1 MPFGKSF
8 NVVLE
13 DASES
18 ENDAFLV
25 LDSTVTHGETD
36 FDVGDR
42 VIAVDASQ
50 SEAKPAYLTER
61 ADGSGDY
68 AKEKVIATNSGWVF
82 TPGNANSGND
92 NKAAQPEVL
101 VCSRSL
107 KKSIDVPTP
116 THITLGSTT
125 DKTAF
130 FPDGDT
136 FTGAAS
142 SSLGDVTAYIYY
154 NEPIHV
160 TGTPQLQLKQ
170 ATALGSTFGT
180 IMDFNSDV
188 SVLSEGIMAFS
199 LPASEDTRTSNVTNN
214 TLGIN
219 SDDAI
224 SLNSGT
230 IQKVTGG
237 DKIKMESG
245 TTALDD
251 TDEAESFI
259 ILDGSDSS
267 SRDKG
272 GFLQGETIGMAA
284 DLTLTADADA
294 TMTVS

>member
-13 DASES
+13 NASES
-18 ENDAFLV
+18 QNDAFLI
-25 LDSTVTHGETD
+25 LDSTVDGAD

-50 SEAKPAYLTER
+50 SEAKPSYLTER
-61 ADGSGDY
+61 ADGDSPY
-68 AKEKVIATNSGWVF
+68 AKEKVIATNAGWVF
-82 TPGNANSGND
+82 TPGNTNSGND

-107 KKSIDVPTP
+107 QKSIDVPTP

-142 SSLGDVTAYIYY
+142 STLGDVTAYIYF

-180 IMDFNSDV
+180 IMDYNSDV

-199 LPASEDTRTSNVTNN
+199 LPASTDTRTSNVTNN

-219 SDDAI
+219 SDDSI

-237 DKIKMESG
+237 DKIFLESG

-251 TDEAESFI
+251 TDDAESFV

-272 GFLQGETIGMAA
+272 GFLHGESLGMPA

>member
-18 ENDAFLV
+18 ENDAFV
-25 LDSTVTHGETD
+25 LLNRTAANTD
-36 FDVGDR
+36 EDDR
-42 VIAVDASQ
+42 LIAVDASA
-50 SEAKPAYLTER
+50 SEAKPTYLTEQ
-61 ADGSGDY
+61 ANGDSPY

-101 VCSRSL
+101 VCSRNL
-107 KKSIDVPTP
+107 QKSIDVPTP

-136 FTGAAS
+136 FTGVAS
-142 SSLGDVTAYIYY
+142 STLGDVTAYIYF

-180 IMDFNSDV
+180 TMDINTSV
-188 SVLSEGIMAFS
+188 SVLSEGIVAFS
-199 LPASEDTRTSNVTNN
+199 LPASTDTRTSNVTNN

-230 IQKVTGG
+230 IQKLVDD
-237 DKIKMESG
+237 DKIVMESG
-245 TTALDD
+245 ATALDD
-251 TDEAESFI
+251 TDEKSFI
-259 ILDGSDSS
+259 LLDGTDSS
-267 SRDKG
+267 SRDLG
-272 GFLQGETIGMAA
+272 GFLTVTNGAGMAA

-294 TMTVS
+294 SFTVS

>member
-8 NVVLE
+8 NIVLE

-18 ENDAFLV
+18 ENDGFV
-25 LDSTVTHGETD
+25 LLNRTAANTD
-36 FDVGDR
+36 EDDR
-42 VIAVDASQ
+42 LIAVDASA
-50 SEAKPAYLTER
+50 SEAKPTYLTEQ
-61 ADGSGDY
+61 ANGDSPY

-101 VCSRSL
+101 VCSRNL
-107 KKSIDVPTP
+107 QKSIDVPTP

-136 FTGAAS
+136 FTGVAS
-142 SSLGDVTAYIYY
+142 STLGDVTAYIYF

-170 ATALGSTFGT
+170 ASALGSTFGT
-180 IMDFNSDV
+180 TMDFNSSV

-199 LPASEDTRTSNVTNN
+199 LPASTDTRTSNVTNN

-230 IQKVTGG
+230 IQKLVDD
-237 DKIKMESG
+237 DKLVMESG

-251 TDEAESFI
+251 TDEESFI
-259 ILDGSDSS
+259 LMDGTDSS
-267 SRDKG
+267 SRDLG
-272 GFLQGETIGMAA
+272 GFLTVTNGAGMAA